1 MLKIFCEGENLNFFY
16 FPGIGTAINVFAI
29 IFGGIIGLI
38 GGKFLTE
45 KIRQTLQI
53 SCAISVIFIG
63 LSGTLSKMFQIK
75 NDGTIQTGGEI
86 LLIVSLIVGGLIGEI
101 IDIDK
106 KFEDFG
112 VWLKKKSGNEG
123 DTKFVDAFVTASLT
137 VCIGAMAIIGAINDR
152 LFQDPTI
159 LIAKSAL
166 DLIIILVMTAGL
178 GKGCIFSCVSV
189 GIFQGAITFFAGF
202 IEPFMT
208 EIALKNLSCVGNVLI
223 FCVGVNLMFENKIRV
238 ANLLPAIVIA
248 VFWK

>member
-1 MLKIFCEGENLNFFY
+1 MNFDFY
-16 FPGIGTAINVFAI
+16 FPGIGTLINVAAI
-29 IFGGIIGLI
+29 FFGGVFGLF

-53 SCAISVIFIG
+53 SCAVTVIFIG
-63 LSGTLSKMFQIK
+63 LSGTLSKMFLIQP
-75 NDGTIQTGGEI
+75 DGTIKTDGEI

-106 KFEDFG
+106 KFENFG
-112 VWLKKKSGNEG
+112 EWLKKKSGNDG
-123 DTKFVDAFVTASLT
+123 DKKFVDAFVTASLT

-152 LFQDPTI
+152 LFHDPTI

-166 DLIIILVMTAGL
+166 DAVIILVMTSSL
-178 GKGCIFSCVSV
+178 GKGSIFSCISV
-189 GIFQGAITFFAGF
+189 GIFQGAITLFAGF

-223 FCVGVNLMFENKIRV
+223 FCIGINLMFENKIRA
-238 ANLLPAIVIA
+238 ANLLPALVVA
-248 VFWK
+248 CLFG